1 MTSISLRLGRQRW
14 RFNSIQGRDSNVNDE
29 FQVIAIHMR
38 LRIKTLVI
46 TPHHIVTLSV
56 SIRKHNI
63 VSPSFR
69 RLFASGQVP
78 TWI

>member
-1 MTSISLRLGRQRW
+1 MLGRKRRQ
-14 RFNSIQGRDSNVNDE
+14 FKSLQCLDSNVNE
-29 FQVIAIHMR
+29 VLQVIAIYIHMR

-63 VSPSFR
+63 VSPSLR
-69 RLFASGQVP
+69 PLFASGQAP